1 MAGDDFTLHV
11 HREDGEELVLDGLA
25 LARAF
30 FVADPSAK
38 LGGYDSMAGL
48 GNPDRIVIEDVI
60 AMNTTMRSRS
70 KHSLWDPVLASDQRW
85 LRDIPADLDLVQA
98 GEDAWTTANGDSL
111 LAAAIGACIHPG
123 IGLAGATKLLHL
135 KRCPRLIPIL
145 DQLVAEMMAVTLPA
159 SPTVDQRI
167 AIARRL
173 ATAIRREERRNIE
186 VLQRTQAE
194 LAKDDITRPL
204 IRIFDAILW
213 FSHPAASVTGAK
225 RSIAVRLQS

>member
-1 MAGDDFTLHV
+1 VAGDDFTLHV
-11 HREDGEELVLDGLA
+11 NREDGEELVLDGLA
-25 LARAF
+25 LAGAF

-38 LGGYDSMAGL
+38 LGGYDSLAGL
-48 GNPDRIVIEDVI
+48 GSPDRMVIEDVI

-85 LRDIPADLDLVQA
+85 LRDIPADLDLIEA
-98 GEDAWTTANGDSL
+98 DEDAWTTANGDSL
-111 LAAAIGACIHPG
+111 LACAIGACIHPG

-135 KRCPRLIPIL
+135 KRPRLIPIL
-145 DQLVAEMMAVTLPA
+145 DQFVAEVMGITLPA

-173 ATAIRREERRNIE
+173 STAIRREGRRNIG
-186 VLQRTQAE
+186 VLQRTQTE
-194 LAKDDITRPL
+194 LAKDGITRPL

>member
-1 MAGDDFTLHV
+1 
-11 HREDGEELVLDGLA
+11 
-25 LARAF
+25 
-30 FVADPSAK
+30 
-38 LGGYDSMAGL
+38 
-48 GNPDRIVIEDVI
+48 
-60 AMNTTMRSRS
+60 
-70 KHSLWDPVLASDQRW
+70 
-85 LRDIPADLDLVQA
+85 
-98 GEDAWTTANGDSL
+98 
-111 LAAAIGACIHPG
+111 
-123 IGLAGATKLLHL
+123 
-135 KRCPRLIPIL
+135 
-145 DQLVAEMMAVTLPA
+145 MMAVTLPP
-159 SPTVDQRI
+159 SPPVDQRI